1 MSGQTNDMDD
11 ARSLSQSSLVEK
23 DSEHVPTVDA
33 LHNAIA
39 SSSKNNDHEIR
50 KRKKGKKKKIDH
62 TQVLGLPPTV
72 IDAQESVESGG
83 TTVEHVIPNLGGDG
97 NMGFAG
103 NFLIQGGEFVG
114 NKNIIINSDRVGFK
128 RLQQHVAPSAL
139 HDSAQRVEPS
149 RCHPGTREE
158 IILRIFDWI
167 KQSDHRKEWILWL
180 NGAAGAGKSAIMQS
194 FAELCAKEGI
204 PLASFFFFR
213 TDPKRNNMAL
223 LVATLVYQLIQ
234 TIPETQDYV
243 VGIIE
248 RDPLIFEA
256 SIEFQLRELLINPL
270 LDCKMA
276 LTTLINVLGNIFQS
290 KPIPLVFVIAS
301 RHDPHIEMSFGK
313 GDVSD
318 ILLTIPLDD
327 YTKSLEDIRLYLD
340 DKFAELTEIH
350 PLRRNLPKS
359 WPGIQLI
366 DTIVDKSSG
375 QFIYASVIMSYISSP
390 MDLPSRRL
398 EIINNLALID
408 TSVTEH
414 PFANLDALY
423 RYIFSQVKDVE
434 KALQILAFPLLAKE
448 SSIDVIGWTFQSGP
462 GLVEV
467 SLMDLTS
474 VITFKDE
481 PPIIRFLHASFGEF
495 LLDKIRSEKY
505 HISSKHSANL
515 ACMLLQLIPTEPE
528 RELRRTALLNSLLA
542 TIHPTE
548 ELHGGLLKLHECLL
562 DYHVAFHAV
571 DEDPLQ
577 TCIDFLTHFDR
588 LEFGEQRQ
596 VYDHFAAIFAHHIA
610 DRWPT
615 TEEKKKMTYDWRHI
629 LLSNVVVISIIFSFA
644 AVVTAYFSLKYMTT

>member
-1 MSGQTNDMDD
+1 MN
-11 ARSLSQSSLVEK
+11 V
-23 DSEHVPTVDA
+23 
-33 LHNAIA
+33 
-39 SSSKNNDHEIR
+39 
-50 KRKKGKKKKIDH
+50 
-62 TQVLGLPPTV
+62 
-72 IDAQESVESGG
+72 
-83 TTVEHVIPNLGGDG
+83 
-97 NMGFAG
+97 
-103 NFLIQGGEFVG
+103 
-114 NKNIIINSDRVGFK
+114 VGFK

-158 IILRIFDWI
+158 VILRIFDWI

-256 SIEFQLRELLINPL
+256 SIEFQLRELIINPL
-270 LDCKMA
+270 LDLQNASNNVPFFLGVIDGLDECINRA
-276 LTTLINVLGNIFQS
+276 LQCSLINVLGNIFQS

-313 GDVSD
+313 GGVSD

-474 VITFKDE
+474 VITFKNE
-481 PPIIRFLHASFGEF
+481 PPTIRFLHASFGEF

-528 RELRRTALLNSLLA
+528 RELRRTTLLNSLLA

-562 DYHVAFHAV
+562 NYHVAFHAV

-588 LEFGEQRQ
+588 LVCFCFNCSCSINSFDPFIDTSTTSGIRR
-596 VYDHFAAIFAHHIA
+596 AA
-610 DRWPT
+610 P
-615 TEEKKKMTYDWRHI
+615 
-629 LLSNVVVISIIFSFA
+629 SI
-644 AVVTAYFSLKYMTT
+644 